1 MNIEELENL
10 QTQHY
15 LIWKNSD
22 KTFYSAEEEHTK
34 LSIQFAISLLEELEQ
49 FWIGDSKMI
58 YVDEVQGKI
67 QELKQYL
74 DDKS

>member
-1 MNIEELENL
+1 MTIEELENL

-15 LIWKNSD
+15 LICKDSD
-22 KTFYSAEEEHTK
+22 KTFYYAKEKHTK

-58 YVDEVQGKI
+58 YVDEIQGKI

-74 DDKS
+74 DEK

>member
-1 MNIEELENL
+1 MTLEELKDKHFYISH
-10 QTQHY
+10 QH
-15 LIWKNSD
+15 KES
-22 KTFYSAEEEHTK
+22 HTK

-58 YVDEVQGKI
+58 YVDEVQGKV

-74 DDKS
+74 DETNKD